1 MAYIDLSKL
10 PILGRGGFGTVY
22 KLNANV
28 ALKVIDV
35 GKNERMKEQALDEI
49 HVMMN
54 ISRWD

>member
-22 KLNANV
+22 KLNETS
-28 ALKVIDV
+28 ALKVIDI
-35 GKNERMKEQALDEI
+35 GKNEQLKELALDEI

-54 ISRWD
+54 ITRSD